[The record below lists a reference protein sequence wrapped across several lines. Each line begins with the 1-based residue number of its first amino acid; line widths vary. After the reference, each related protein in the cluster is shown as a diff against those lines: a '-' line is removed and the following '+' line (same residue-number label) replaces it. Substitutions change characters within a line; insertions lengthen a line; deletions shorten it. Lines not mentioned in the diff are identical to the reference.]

1 MKIKFGKCLSVCTRP
16 CFFFSDR
23 HNQCFTMNA
32 TTTIGILDQVF
43 NLWIRLTPGTSVQA
57 PTFGTRTRQ
66 TPLTVR
72 GMPPHRPRPAAPSLE
87 GLTATIAQ
95 WQPPQT
101 GFSVIHPRG
110 NQAAR
115 SQAVTQSSTR
125 QHRRR
130 GTKGKGEERAC
141 QCPACEPPRA
151 RCSFLKS
158 ASATG
163 TRRRQGP
170 APVQSS

>member
-1 MKIKFGKCLSVCTRP
+1 MSSCP

-23 HNQCFTMNA
+23 HNECYHDNRHFK
-32 TTTIGILDQVF
+32 VF
-43 NLWIRLTPGTSVQA
+43 NLRIRLTPGTSVQA

-66 TPLTVR
+66 TPLAVR
-72 GMPPHRPRPAAPSLE
+72 GMPPQRPRPAAPSLE

-101 GFSVIHPRG
+101 DFSVIHPRG

-115 SQAVTQSSTR
+115 FQAVTQSSTR

-130 GTKGKGEERAC
+130 GTKGERACPC

-158 ASATG
+158 SSATG